1 MSRAQPGALAPVRTV
16 GLALDDPDLLVAAL
30 EARTADTNPNSNAR

>member
-1 MSRAQPGALAPVRTV
+1 MSRAQPGAPAPLRTV

-30 EARTADTNPNSNAR
+30 EARTDDTNPNTNVR